1 MVSILHSVL
10 DLIYPRYRHFRSEL
24 QDPQGLLPHRAHLR
38 DPQGFRVALQ
48 VAQVATRGAVAVDLQ
63 VAQVATRG
71 AVAETLQEAQ
81 VATRGALQPDSQGTT
96 RGAAME
102 VAVAAAATTMAL
114 MPKSL
119 EARLHTHKVGPK
131 PTGTTGQ

>member
-24 QDPQGLLPHRAHLR
+24 QDPQGLLPHRTHLR
-38 DPQGFRVALQ
+38 DPQGLRVTPQA
-48 VAQVATRGAVAVDLQ
+48 AQAATRGAVAVDLQ

-71 AVAETLQEAQ
+71 V
-81 VATRGALQPDSQGTT
+81 LQPDSQGTT

-119 EARLHTHKVGPK
+119 EAGLHTHKVGPK